1 MKAPMTAEARTDA
14 DLVIAARDQEAGA
27 YGELFRRWYDR
38 CFDVALNVL
47 RDREAAADVAQD
59 AFLTGWERLADLRTP
74 EAFGGW
80 ILRTTRNRALNRLAR
95 ERSRTLEPID
105 DRRDPTPAAPDP
117 GTDPA
122 MMAERQDQRRLLWT
136 AVAVLG
142 ERDTSLLDLHLRH
155 GLEPSEIAEELQ
167 ITANNASQ
175 LLFRLRRKL
184 REAIGA
190 ALLWRDGHPTCGDL
204 AELVADTSSFDLTV
218 ASIIRQHR
226 RNCPRCNRELSRQ
239 TDPERLFAGVPFA
252 AAPLLLKERAVA
264 ALTQVGAPMTAP
276 SAAVPPAV
284 SAPAGPLHG
293 TPARLT
299 AIGGAAIGLGLLLT
313 VWLWPSGPGRGGAE
327 AGGAVATGSHP
338 PTTASTPATTAGVTA
353 SPTSAATPTA
363 TATVVPTVLRTS
375 GGTPAATATVVPT
388 VLRTSGGT
396 PAATAPV
403 TPTPVASAP
412 VTSTTASSRPT
423 PSPPRSTD
431 PGGWVPPDRRWCH
444 QKVRRGHFVWVCCC
458 PHAHRHRHCFVGF
471 PPWRHYG
478 HYGGVHHPR

>member
-1 MKAPMTAEARTDA
+1 MNAPMTAEARTDA

-105 DRRDPTPAAPDP
+105 DQRDPTPAAPDP

-122 MMAERQDQRRLLWT
+122 VMAERLDQRRLVWT

-190 ALLWRDGHPTCGDL
+190 ALLWRDGHPTCDNL
-204 AELVADTSSFDLTV
+204 AVLVADTSSFDLTV
-218 ASIIRQHR
+218 ASVIRQHR
-226 RNCPRCNRELSRQ
+226 RSCPRCNQELSRQ

-252 AAPLLLKERAVA
+252 AAPLLLKERAIA
-264 ALTQVGAPMTAP
+264 ALAQVGAPMTAP
-276 SAAVPPAV
+276 PAAVPAAA
-284 SAPAGPLHG
+284 SAAAGPLHG

-299 AIGGAAIGLGLLLT
+299 AIGGVVVGLSLLLT
-313 VWLWPSGPGRGGAE
+313 IWIWPSGPGRGGGE
-327 AGGAVATGSHP
+327 DGGAPSTGR
-338 PTTASTPATTAGVTA
+338 PTSTTVTTPATTVGATA

-363 TATVVPTVLRTS
+363 TAAAAQTARRTS
-375 GGTPAATATVVPT
+375 GGTPAG
-388 VLRTSGGT
+388 R
-396 PAATAPV
+396 APV
-403 TPTPVASAP
+403 TPAPVASTP
-412 VTSTTASSRPT
+412 VTSTPVPSTTASSRPT
-423 PSPPRSTD
+423 SSPPRSTD
-431 PGGWVPPDRRWCH
+431 PGGRVPPDHRRCH
-444 QKVRRGHFVWVCCC
+444 RDVRHGHFVWVCCC
-458 PHAHRHRHCFVGF
+458 PHAHRPGDCFVGF

-478 HYGGVHHPR
+478 GEHRPW